1 MALHAVIYRYA
12 DDAAALDEHRP
23 RHRDHLRK
31 LNEAGH
37 LLVSGPLAEGGGP
50 GALLIFRA
58 ESAAQVAQWLD
69 SDPFKVLG
77 LIVDARSEPGT
88 RPSAPT
94 GWPDRLTHRRD
105 RRRGVVAARVGRTR
119 RGTGHRVRRRL
130 RARVRLARLPAHSD
144 DQPLRVAMKRSPP
157 R

>member
-58 ESAAQVAQWLD
+58 ESAEQVAQWLD

-77 LIVDARSEPGT
+77 LIVEREIRAWNPAFG
-88 RPSAPT
+88 A
-94 GWPDRLTHRRD
+94 DRL
-105 RRRGVVAARVGRTR
+105 A
-119 RGTGHRVRRRL
+119 
-130 RARVRLARLPAHSD
+130 
-144 DQPLRVAMKRSPP
+144 
-157 R
+157 